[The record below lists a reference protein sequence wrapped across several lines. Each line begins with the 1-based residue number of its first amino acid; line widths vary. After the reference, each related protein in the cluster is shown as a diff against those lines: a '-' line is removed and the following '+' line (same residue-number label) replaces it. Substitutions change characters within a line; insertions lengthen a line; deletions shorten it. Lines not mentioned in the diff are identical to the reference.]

1 MSEEFSDIK
10 QRAAVC
16 YSQFD
21 KRKTES
27 SIMKKDLLL
36 KTLNKA
42 EKEFEKNQAQ
52 TIPGNP
58 PNPIDSIYMVCD
70 LPDSLSF
77 NAKVGESFSFPVYVA
92 FRNMGEGYPYFPYVN
107 IKSSVYVSPK
117 DVQNPEDSDCGESN
131 PHVRRIS
138 PCTFES
144 ALVEENFPNNGAGW
158 RVHKRDVNF
167 ELGPDCVPYGSF
179 RYFSLAW
186 KMEAIVGSNP
196 EIPENIL
203 STRIVLLQKD
213 APGQMV
219 GIGEG
224 RPAVAFQ
231 HWELL
236 PSCPNT
242 SDDPRIGIEPMRP
255 TRRPADPLS
264 PGRESGIGSSNFDRL
279 GEILKKK
286 LNSNAGAFPNY
297 PEVGEESEAL
307 SNCKS
312 KTVYAAMSSIERECA
327 KEIHR
332 GKRRACIGKFAKQ
345 VCSKHNDCALVHG
358 ETNQMIDCSEYAA
371 NSIRLLKDEIAPK
384 LKSVATLTPIDF
396 DHKLM
401 IGSQSF
407 MVKVSDTE
415 VTRKRGLMYTNKLK
429 EGNGML
435 FTFDEEADHTMWM
448 KNVNIPLDMIFIDK
462 DKKVVKVQTVQPCE
476 SKPCELY
483 KAGQPIMH
491 VLELNPGE
499 FTGNVGDTISIEKIE
514 REYNTDFTRRGLS

>member
-1 MSEEFSDIK
+1 MSDSKMSEEFSDIK

-21 KRKTES
+21 KKETKGYSMSE
-27 SIMKKDLLL
+27 DLLF
-36 KTLNKA
+36 KTLDRASLKLEKSEAQSFPQGITPFYMVVQKPAYAVIKSMTQPGINSVNPEGLSLPIFIACREPDPEMPYYPDIKVKA
-42 EKEFEKNQAQ
+42 
-52 TIPGNP
+52 TIALSTP
-58 PNPIDSIYMVCD
+58 DSI
-70 LPDSLSF
+70 
-77 NAKVGESFSFPVYVA
+77 AGEENCGIS
-92 FRNMGEGYPYFPYVN
+92 EPYFSRVTPCIIDIPLTEEYF
-107 IKSSVYVSPK
+107 KS
-117 DVQNPEDSDCGESN
+117 
-131 PHVRRIS
+131 
-138 PCTFES
+138 
-144 ALVEENFPNNGAGW
+144 NGAGW
-158 RVHKRDVNF
+158 RVYRTTAQFKFGPSCIPKTQNIDYTLLNLAYTLYAEYTPQYAPLETRVIIMRPGADPAVSLPQTPSASTPSFKRDSYLLTPTCGL
-167 ELGPDCVPYGSF
+167 ETP
-179 RYFSLAW
+179 
-186 KMEAIVGSNP
+186 P
-196 EIPENIL
+196 EE
-203 STRIVLLQKD
+203 QGKD
-213 APGQMV
+213 RNM
-219 GIGEG
+219 
-224 RPAVAFQ
+224 
-231 HWELL
+231 
-236 PSCPNT
+236 T
-242 SDDPRIGIEPMRP
+242 
-255 TRRPADPLS
+255 
-264 PGRESGIGSSNFDRL
+264 GIGSSNFDRL
-279 GEILKKK
+279 SEILKKK
-286 LNSNAGAFPNY
+286 IISKAGAFPNY

-514 REYNTDFTRRGLS
+514 REYNTDFKRRGLS

>member
-1 MSEEFSDIK
+1 
-10 QRAAVC
+10 
-16 YSQFD
+16 
-21 KRKTES
+21 
-27 SIMKKDLLL
+27 
-36 KTLNKA
+36 
-42 EKEFEKNQAQ
+42 
-52 TIPGNP
+52 
-58 PNPIDSIYMVCD
+58 
-70 LPDSLSF
+70 
-77 NAKVGESFSFPVYVA
+77 
-92 FRNMGEGYPYFPYVN
+92 
-107 IKSSVYVSPK
+107 
-117 DVQNPEDSDCGESN
+117 
-131 PHVRRIS
+131 
-138 PCTFES
+138 
-144 ALVEENFPNNGAGW
+144 
-158 RVHKRDVNF
+158 
-167 ELGPDCVPYGSF
+167 
-179 RYFSLAW
+179 
-186 KMEAIVGSNP
+186 MEAFFDTYPPPLPGEDPRFVD
-196 EIPENIL
+196 
-203 STRIVLLQKD
+203 TRIFVFQDGLPSGSPYILGMGYD
-213 APGQMV
+213 
-219 GIGEG
+219 
-224 RPAVAFQ
+224 RPATVMNS
-231 HWELL
+231 WKLL

-242 SDDPRIGIEPMRP
+242 PDDPRIGIKPMRP
-255 TRRPADPLS
+255 TRRPSDPLS

-279 GEILKKK
+279 GEVLKKK
-286 LNSNAGAFPNY
+286 LISNAGAFPNY

-358 ETNQMIDCSEYAA
+358 ETNQMINCSEYAA

-462 DKKVVKVQTVQPCE
+462 DKKVVKVETVQPCE